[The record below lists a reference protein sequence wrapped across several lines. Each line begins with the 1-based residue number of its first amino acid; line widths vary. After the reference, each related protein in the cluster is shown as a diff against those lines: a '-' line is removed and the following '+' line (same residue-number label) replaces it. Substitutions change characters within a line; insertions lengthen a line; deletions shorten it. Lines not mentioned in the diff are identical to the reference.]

1 MFFVSRDVLYR
12 SFVYKVL
19 MYTCLCIAMIYGL
32 IVHMVYFSSE
42 SFHASQLERE
52 LIAEYDVFSQLA
64 THDSDAVYDLI
75 KNRQQQG
82 TPFSYSLIPSKSL
95 VTTHQPVNT
104 YPALLSGIREV
115 VPIQP
120 HIVVDGSQQLV
131 IGIDPALL
139 KTYRETLMPML
150 LTGVLLPAIV
160 MLFVATLFALN
171 IIDRIQRVNS
181 AMNRVLC
188 GEKQV
193 KLPISRDN
201 DEFDILAIHLNFLI
215 EQVEKNE
222 NALKALTTG
231 LAHDL
236 RTPLARMRLRIDSL
250 MLQDDEQ
257 GNTSDKYHQEL
268 AACNDD
274 LERMLSLF
282 NGMLEIANLNCGK
295 SSMNKK
301 AVSLYSI
308 GTDVVEFLQ
317 PLAEQKSQQI
327 TLREDASYTMQGEP
341 SLLFRAAFNLL
352 ENAIKFSPE
361 GSEIEVVVD
370 HFGLVVCDSGIGIE
384 ESEKQQVCEPMYR
397 CDCSRTTE
405 GDGLGLALVAAVLKR
420 HNGTLVLGDNKPG
433 LRARMMFECSV

>member
-19 MYTCLCIAMIYGL
+19 MYTCLGIAIFYGL

-52 LIAEYDVFSQLA
+52 LIAEYDVFSQLVS
-64 THDSDAVYDLI
+64 HDSNAVYDLI
-75 KNRQQQG
+75 EKRQQQG
-82 TPFSYSLIPSKSL
+82 TPFSYSLIPSKLPS
-95 VTTHQPVNT
+95 TIPQPVT
-104 YPALLSGIREV
+104 SYPALLSGTGGNDSV
-115 VPIQP
+115 QP
-120 HIVVDGSQQLV
+120 HIVVDDVKQLV
-131 IGIDPALL
+131 IGIDPKLL
-139 KTYRETLMPML
+139 KTYRDTLMPML
-150 LTGVLLPAIV
+150 LTGVLLPAVV
-160 MLFVATLFALN
+160 MLCIATIFALN
-171 IIDRIQRVNS
+171 IIGRIQRVNS

-193 KLPISRDN
+193 KLPISRDS

-236 RTPLARMRLRIDSL
+236 RTPIARMRLRIDSL

-257 GNTSDKYHQEL
+257 GNTSDKFHQEL
-268 AACNDD
+268 AACSDD

-295 SSMNKK
+295 SSMQKK
-301 AVSLYSI
+301 TVSLYSI
-308 GTDVVEFLQ
+308 CTDVVEFLL
-317 PLAEQKSQQI
+317 PLADQKYQKI
-327 TLREDASYTMQGEP
+327 TLRKDASYTMQGEP
-341 SLLFRAAFNLL
+341 TLLFRAVFNLL
-352 ENAIKFSPE
+352 ENAIKFSSE

-370 HFGLVVCDSGIGIE
+370 HFGLVVCDLGIGIE

-420 HNGTLVLGDNKPG
+420 HNGTLVLSDNQPG
-433 LRARMMFECSV
+433 LRARMMFECRV